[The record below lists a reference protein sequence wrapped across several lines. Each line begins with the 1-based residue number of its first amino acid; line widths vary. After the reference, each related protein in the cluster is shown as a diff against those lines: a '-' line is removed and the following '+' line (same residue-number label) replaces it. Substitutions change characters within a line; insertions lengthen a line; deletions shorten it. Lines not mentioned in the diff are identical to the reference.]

1 MREAKTAQQ
10 QRVYSIF
17 FFSIVVVFLLV
28 LFFVS
33 LWKEST
39 LVFMLFFPL
48 GVLLSP

>member
-17 FFSIVVVFLLV
+17 FSIVVVFLFV
-28 LFFVS
+28 LFFCVPVEGKYIS
-33 LWKEST
+33 
-39 LVFMLFFPL
+39 FHAFFPL